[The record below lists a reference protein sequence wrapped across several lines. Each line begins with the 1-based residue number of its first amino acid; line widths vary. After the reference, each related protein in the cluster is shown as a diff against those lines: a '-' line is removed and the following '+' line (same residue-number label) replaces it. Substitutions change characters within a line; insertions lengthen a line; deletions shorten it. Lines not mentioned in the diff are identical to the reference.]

1 MVDYSKHH
9 EFKTYLS
16 NLNIETPI
24 KYFEIVNN
32 DSYSTYYHY
41 YLELDESFVE
51 KLNKYDLYV
60 SKIII
65 PVEDNY
71 IQMICFQLIQ
81 NQGVT
86 YGGEVMRANQSFIM
100 SHLRE
105 KKLLTL
111 ITPNC
116 KQGSNGWDLINE
128 IGRNQEFY
136 FNEMKKKNIITELN
150 DINENYCNK
159 INNLE
164 SKLEEQLNKNN
175 ELEKILKNFGSD
187 QKDKMIIEILQ
198 SISFLRE
205 MNDDTIDK
213 LKHENTELKVKLNKK
228 DKLNKRLINIL
239 KIYKYH
245 EFNNV
250 EKYDYNE
257 IKQKNKTLNSE
268 FKRVA
273 KLMKLC

>member
-32 DSYSTYYHY
+32 DRYSTYYQY

-51 KLNKYDLYV
+51 KLNKYDLHV

-71 IQMICFQLIQ
+71 IQMICFQLTQ

-105 KKLLTL
+105 KKILTL

-116 KQGSNGWDLINE
+116 KQGSNGWDLMNE
-128 IGRNQEFY
+128 ISRNQEFY
-136 FNEMKKKNIITELN
+136 FNQMKKKSIIIELN
-150 DINENYCNK
+150 DE
-159 INNLE
+159 
-164 SKLEEQLNKNN
+164 
-175 ELEKILKNFGSD
+175 
-187 QKDKMIIEILQ
+187 IE
-198 SISFLRE
+198 
-205 MNDDTIDK
+205 K
-213 LKHENTELKVKLNKK
+213 LKYENNELKVKLNKK
-228 DKLNKRLINIL
+228 DNLNKRMINIL
-239 KIYKYH
+239 MLYKSN
-245 EFNNV
+245 EFNIV
-250 EKYDYNE
+250 EKYNYNE
-257 IKQKNKTLNSE
+257 IKQKNKALNSE